1 MLGEGFFGSRE
12 SDVVQLEVNFS
23 LVLQTDAGAV
33 HQPGDELDASVK
45 PEEGSVVARFEALGP
60 LLVTLRMNYCW
71 LVCLDAFVR
80 WRRSV
85 VTQPEDEPGP
95 VVEAAECKPCSEQVR
110 LASLAGGSRIS
121 YLL

>member
-1 MLGEGFFGSRE
+1 M
-12 SDVVQLEVNFS
+12 
-23 LVLQTDAGAV
+23 
-33 HQPGDELDASVK
+33 DASVK
-45 PEEGSVVARFEALGP
+45 PEEGSVARFEAFGP
-60 LLVTLRMNYCW
+60 LFVTLRMNYCW
-71 LVCLDAFVR
+71 LVCLEAFVQ